1 MTKPATTRRMSGP
14 DRRRQI
20 LDVALEA
27 FAARGYAG
35 TSMREIAAAAG
46 VTKPVLYLH
55 FASKERLYVAL
66 LEEISGALTRG
77 SADAMGADAPARE
90 RVRAAIAAFFAY
102 AEERPAAVRVL
113 LASGLGDA
121 ELEREAARI
130 QRQVTAR
137 LRDLLAADPGLWAGA
152 PDRERRL
159 EMAVEFTKTGVHG
172 LAEWWSTNPEVGRET
187 LVDAVMALVWD
198 GLAEGFEVRS
208 RGRA

>member
-1 MTKPATTRRMSGP
+1 MTKPAATRRMSGP

-55 FASKERLYVAL
+55 FASKERIYFAL
-66 LEEISGALTRG
+66 LEEISGALTRRG
-77 SADAMGADAPARE
+77 ADAMGADAPARE
-90 RVRAAIAAFFAY
+90 RVRAAIAAFFAF

-121 ELEREAARI
+121 ELERESARI

-137 LRDLLAADPGLWAGA
+137 LRDLLAADPGLWAGV
-152 PDRERRL
+152 PDRELRL
-159 EMAVEFTKTGVHG
+159 EMVVEFTKTGLHG
-172 LAEWWSTNPEVGRET
+172 LAEWWSTNPEVHREA

-208 RGRA
+208 HG

>member
-14 DRRRQI
+14 NRRRQI
-20 LDVALEA
+20 LDVAVEA

-55 FASKERLYVAL
+55 FASKDRLYVAL
-66 LEEISGALTRG
+66 LEEISGALTRQ
-77 SADAMGADAPARE
+77 SEDAMAAETPPRE

-113 LASGLGDA
+113 LAGGLGDA
-121 ELEREAARI
+121 ELERESARI
-130 QRQVTAR
+130 QRAVTAR
-137 LRDLLAADPGLWAGA
+137 LRDLLAAEPGLWAGI
-152 PDRERRL
+152 PDRELRL
-159 EMAVEFTKTGVHG
+159 EMVVEFTKTGLHG
-172 LAEWWSTNPEVGRET
+172 LAHWWSTNPKVNRET

-208 RGRA
+208 RG